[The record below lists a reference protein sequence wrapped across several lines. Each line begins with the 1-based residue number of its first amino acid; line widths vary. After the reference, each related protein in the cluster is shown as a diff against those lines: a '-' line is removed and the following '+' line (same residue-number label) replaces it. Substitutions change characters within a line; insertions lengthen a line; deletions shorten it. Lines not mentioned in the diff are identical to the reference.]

1 MFTALKIFTTV
12 TILAMTAVVWFFL
25 MNAELKDRATVI
37 GFSFMELVYVL
48 SLICIWG

>member
-1 MFTALKIFTTV
+1 MFTAVKIFTTV
-12 TILAMTAVVWFFL
+12 LILAMTAVVWFFL
-25 MNAELKDRATVI
+25 MNAELKDRATVV

>member
-1 MFTALKIFTTV
+1 MFTAIKVFTT
-12 TILAMTAVVWFFL
+12 ILVFGMMAVIWFFL